1 MDFRYTGGRQ
11 EAHSPHRQ
19 EPACHRWC
27 LARCDQGAPFAAP
40 RGPRRRPCRRHQGG
54 QGQEDRVRVRK
65 EGQQGKERRLCRKGP
80 GRQDCQQAGR
90 QGCTCQ
96 GRRQVP
102 LSSWILAVD
111 VV

>member
-11 EAHSPHRQ
+11 EALSPHRQ

-27 LARCDQGAPFAAP
+27 FARCDQGAPFAAP
-40 RGPRRRPCRRHQGG
+40 RGPCRRPRRRHQGG
-54 QGQEDRVRVRK
+54 QGQEDRVRVGE
-65 EGQQGKERRLCRKGP
+65 EGQQGQERRLCRKGP
-80 GRQDCQQAGR
+80 GRQDRQQAGR
-90 QGCTCQ
+90 QGRTRQ

-102 LSSWILAVD
+102 LSSRMLAVD